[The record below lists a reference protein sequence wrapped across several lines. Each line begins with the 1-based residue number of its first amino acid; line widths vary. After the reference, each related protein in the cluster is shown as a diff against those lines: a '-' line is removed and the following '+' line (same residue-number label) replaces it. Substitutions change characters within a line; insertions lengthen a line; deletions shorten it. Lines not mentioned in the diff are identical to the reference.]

1 MTPERTWRAYHSP
14 PDIRGLHDWPPFFR
28 IGFLQSAQGLGRPSF
43 GRENLNSEIEEPR
56 SHRWIGER
64 PRNSCVET
72 ANNLI
77 RCALGREK
85 SSPTGTRHR
94 RQSHLR
100 KGRNVGCNL
109 QAPVARHRVGFYA
122 PSPDQRQIS
131 HIAEIKIDLT
141 GYQVLYDRATVGH
154 KGTLNAVSF

>member
-1 MTPERTWRAYHSP
+1 MTPVTASVSFG

-64 PRNSCVET
+64 ARNGCVET

-85 SSPTGTRHR
+85 SSPTGTRV
-94 RQSHLR
+94 L
-100 KGRNVGCNL
+100 
-109 QAPVARHRVGFYA
+109 
-122 PSPDQRQIS
+122 DQ
-131 HIAEIKIDLT
+131 E
-141 GYQVLYDRATVGH
+141 LYRAVES
-154 KGTLNAVSF
+154 SFMPPFLHVRTSC